1 MSNSFSMRFVN
12 MDMNY
17 LRQAPVSVLILL
29 ITLFA
34 FAFLGLAY
42 VIADTGFPG
51 GINPATGN
59 LIYAGMAFI
68 LGIAGWVVVWRKE
81 VFVKEVDRKIEGER
95 AIFWGYVTVVIFW
108 GTGTWFLFQWL
119 G

>member
-1 MSNSFSMRFVN
+1 
-12 MDMNY
+12 MNFF
-17 LRQAPVSVLILL
+17 RQAPDSVLIML

-59 LIYAGMAFI
+59 LIYGGMAFI
-68 LGIAGWVVVWRKE
+68 LGIAGWVVVWRRGRWNA
-81 VFVKEVDRKIEGER
+81 DNTW
-95 AIFWGYVTVVIFW
+95 ATFWGYAIVALFW
-108 GTGTWFLFQWL
+108 GTGIWFLFQWL
-119 G
+119 R